1 MGDTGERCGNDMS
14 GQRSNGKS
22 ERCGNG
28 KSGRC
33 GNDTS
38 ERRGNGTSNE
48 IGRADD
54 GMQASLAAMAT
65 HR

>member
-14 GQRSNGKS
+14 GQRSDGKS

-28 KSGRC
+28 TG
-33 GNDTS
+33 